1 MFQLIFLTIIQPHIT
16 QERIKTQQIV
26 DYLIFLRF

>member
-1 MFQLIFLTIIQPHIT
+1 MFLTIIQPQIA
-16 QERIKTQQIV
+16 QERIKTQQEV